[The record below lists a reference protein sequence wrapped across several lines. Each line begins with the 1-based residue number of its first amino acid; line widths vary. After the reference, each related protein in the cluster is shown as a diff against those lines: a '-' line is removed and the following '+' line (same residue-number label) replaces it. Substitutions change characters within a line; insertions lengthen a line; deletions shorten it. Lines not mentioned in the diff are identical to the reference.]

1 MRSDLHVHSNFSDG
15 ADSVEA
21 VLDYAKQS
29 GIEVLSFVDHDTTDT
44 YQAAYPLAQE
54 RQIRLIPGIEI
65 SAYDFKRQR
74 KVHVLGYQYNEAALH
89 IKAVCDEL
97 LERRQQHSY
106 QQLRIIE
113 AAGYQIDFD
122 QLKPAVNSQQTLY
135 KQQMMAAITD
145 APYESA
151 SYQTLY
157 RTLFKDK
164 GIAAGDIE
172 YIDVFLAVKAI
183 KADGGIAII
192 AHPGQLNSFEVIEE
206 LIPYGL
212 DGLEIYHP
220 DHSAEDII
228 RAQDLANTY
237 GLWQTGG
244 SDYHGAFWTSRVLG
258 SEELS
263 ADLLRHLL

>member
-15 ADSVEA
+15 ADTVEE
-21 VLDYAKQS
+21 VLDFAKQS
-29 GIEVLSFVDHDTTDT
+29 GIEVVSFVDHDTTDT
-44 YQAAYPLAQE
+44 YEQARQLAHE

-74 KVHVLGYQYNEAALH
+74 KVHVLGYQYNSAAMH
-89 IKAVCDEL
+89 IKDICDDL

-106 QQLRIIE
+106 QQLRTIE
-113 AAGYQIDFD
+113 AAGYQVDHHK
-122 QLKPAVNSQQTLY
+122 LKPAVNSKQTLY
-135 KQQMMAAITD
+135 KQQIMAALTD
-145 APYESA
+145 APYESE

-157 RTLFKDK
+157 RTLFKGK

-183 KADGGIAII
+183 KADGGIAVI

-220 DHSAEDII
+220 DHSADDIR
-228 RAQDLANTY
+228 RAKNLANKY

-244 SDYHGAFWTSRVLG
+244 SDYHGEFWTARVLG
-258 SEELS
+258 SEKLS
-263 ADLLRHLL
+263 DELLRALS